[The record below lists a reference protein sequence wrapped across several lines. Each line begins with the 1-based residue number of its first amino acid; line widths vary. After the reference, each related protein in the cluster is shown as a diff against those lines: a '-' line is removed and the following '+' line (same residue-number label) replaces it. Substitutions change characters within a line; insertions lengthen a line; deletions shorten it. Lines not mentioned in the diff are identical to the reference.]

1 MFKKSDPYSYSNTY
15 PLYIGNNLIG
25 RLTVEYTAR
34 LYNDVMVL
42 NSGSSTP
49 PANQQFLITCTQRF
63 ALYNKY
69 TNANP

>member
-15 PLYIGNNLIG
+15 PLYCGGKTIGLI
-25 RLTVEYTAR
+25 TVEYTVR

-42 NSGSSTP
+42 NSGSSAP

-63 ALYNKY
+63 SLYN
-69 TNANP
+69 